1 MTTFG
6 VKLCNIVQI
15 RCHQKPPQHKCG
27 HLMCIENRI
36 SVLIDPPVSNINIQ
50 KICYYVITGYH
61 GNLLL
66 ARLESAYS
74 LIWSGGVRVV
84 GKFSIWKG
92 VMES

>member
-27 HLMCIENRI
+27 HLMCIENRV
-36 SVLIDPPVSNINIQ
+36 SVPITVSNINFQ

-66 ARLESAYS
+66 ARFESTYS
-74 LIWSGGVRVV
+74 LILVVGSGWSG
-84 GKFSIWKG
+84 SP
-92 VMES
+92 